1 MNKHGYKF
9 RVLFYK
15 IIVEYRKRSE
25 NMNSKECELSSI
37 YKMKKPE
44 DIPYNLPEGLSV
56 YFYIEFYMQAMHILK
71 DVDYERYNICKEK
84 LKELTILEEEL
95 NL

>member
-1 MNKHGYKF
+1 MEKVK
-9 RVLFYK
+9 
-15 IIVEYRKRSE
+15 
-25 NMNSKECELSSI
+25 CELSSI
-37 YKMKKPE
+37 YKITKPE

-84 LKELTILEEEL
+84 LKELVEIEEEL

>member
-1 MNKHGYKF
+1 M
-9 RVLFYK
+9 
-15 IIVEYRKRSE
+15 E
-25 NMNSKECELSSI
+25 SKKCELSSI
-37 YKMKKPE
+37 YNMQKPE

-56 YFYIEFYMQAMHILK
+56 YFYIEFYMQAMHVLK
-71 DVDYERYNICKEK
+71 DVDYQRYNICKEK

>member
-1 MNKHGYKF
+1 MEKVK
-9 RVLFYK
+9 
-15 IIVEYRKRSE
+15 
-25 NMNSKECELSSI
+25 CELSSI
-37 YKMKKPE
+37 YKMTKSE

-71 DVDYERYNICKEK
+71 NVDYERYNICKEK
-84 LKELTILEEEL
+84 LHELTILEEEL

>member
-1 MNKHGYKF
+1 MNNKC
-9 RVLFYK
+9 
-15 IIVEYRKRSE
+15 EY
-25 NMNSKECELSSI
+25 NSI
-37 YKMKKPE
+37 YKMEKPE
-44 DIPYNLPEGLSV
+44 DIPYSLPKGLSV

-71 DVDYERYNICKEK
+71 NVDYERYNICKHK

>member
-1 MNKHGYKF
+1 MNNKC
-9 RVLFYK
+9 
-15 IIVEYRKRSE
+15 EY
-25 NMNSKECELSSI
+25 NSI

-44 DIPYNLPEGLSV
+44 DIPYSLPEGLSV

-71 DVDYERYNICKEK
+71 YVDYERYNICKEK
-84 LKELTILEEEL
+84 LHELTTLEEEL

>member
-1 MNKHGYKF
+1 
-9 RVLFYK
+9 
-15 IIVEYRKRSE
+15 
-25 NMNSKECELSSI
+25 MNSKKCELSSI
-37 YKMKKPE
+37 YKMQKQE
-44 DIPYNLPEGLSV
+44 DITYNLPEGLSV

>member
-1 MNKHGYKF
+1 M
-9 RVLFYK
+9 
-15 IIVEYRKRSE
+15 
-25 NMNSKECELSSI
+25 
-37 YKMKKPE
+37 E

-56 YFYIEFYMQAMHILK
+56 YFYIEFYMQAMHVLK
-71 DVDYERYNICKEK
+71 DVDYERYNVCKEK

>member
-1 MNKHGYKF
+1 
-9 RVLFYK
+9 
-15 IIVEYRKRSE
+15 
-25 NMNSKECELSSI
+25 MNSKECELSSI
-37 YKMKKPE
+37 YKMQNPQ

>member
-1 MNKHGYKF
+1 MNNKK
-9 RVLFYK
+9 
-15 IIVEYRKRSE
+15 
-25 NMNSKECELSSI
+25 CELSSI
-37 YKMKKPE
+37 YNMQKPE

-84 LKELTILEEEL
+84 LKELIILEEEL

>member
-1 MNKHGYKF
+1 MEKVKCGF
-9 RVLFYK
+9 
-15 IIVEYRKRSE
+15 ST
-25 NMNSKECELSSI
+25 I
-37 YKMKKPE
+37 YKMTKPE

-84 LKELTILEEEL
+84 LHELTILEEEL

>member
-1 MNKHGYKF
+1 MEENKCK
-9 RVLFYK
+9 
-15 IIVEYRKRSE
+15 
-25 NMNSKECELSSI
+25 LSSI

-44 DIPYNLPEGLSV
+44 DIPYSLPEGLSV

-71 DVDYERYNICKEK
+71 GVDYERYNICKEK
-84 LKELTILEEEL
+84 LHELTILEAEL

>member
-1 MNKHGYKF
+1 MEKVK
-9 RVLFYK
+9 
-15 IIVEYRKRSE
+15 
-25 NMNSKECELSSI
+25 CEFTSI

-44 DIPYNLPEGLSV
+44 DIPYSLPDGLSV
-56 YFYIEFYMQAMHILK
+56 YFYMEFYMQAMHILK

-84 LKELTILEEEL
+84 LRELTILEEEL

>member
-1 MNKHGYKF
+1 MK
-9 RVLFYK
+9 
-15 IIVEYRKRSE
+15 
-25 NMNSKECELSSI
+25 SKECELSII
-37 YKMKKPE
+37 YKMQKTE

-84 LKELTILEEEL
+84 LKELIILEEEL